1 MLDQMEPENFD
12 TLSEVMEEGTPN
24 WLIHPEKRALAQLM
38 VDMSDNR
45 ETWPKISLSFARAT

>member
-45 ETWPKISLSFARAT
+45 ET